1 MYIMKICENCKS
13 HHDGSYGSGRFCS
26 IKCSRGFSTKEK
38 RIEINSKISLKLK
51 KPDRLKDII
60 CCVCHNTF
68 RGKSN
73 RRVCSFKC
81 LGHLGG
87 TTKKRNTSRMGGL
100 RDGGGKS
107 RTMEYINHLGE
118 KMKLNSEE
126 IKVAEILDLL
136 QLNWTRNWMG
146 FKYTDL
152 RGKDR
157 KFYPDFYLIDF
168 DCYVEYKGWVTEE
181 MKHKMKD
188 AESKNSLR
196 LLIIYGY
203 DKRFSDMGLN
213 LTILEQ
219 NNVLLLKFLEEK
231 ILSPLSIE
239 I

>member
-1 MYIMKICENCKS
+1 
-13 HHDGSYGSGRFCS
+13 
-26 IKCSRGFSTKEK
+26 
-38 RIEINSKISLKLK
+38 
-51 KPDRLKDII
+51 
-60 CCVCHNTF
+60 
-68 RGKSN
+68 
-73 RRVCSFKC
+73 
-81 LGHLGG
+81 
-87 TTKKRNTSRMGGL
+87 MGGL